1 LEVPEKKP
9 TYEIQKQ
16 KIGEFLSEM
25 LAPEIYEI
33 LFSRDSEIQRNFV
46 GDTTHVFSHIKQSL
60 HVERFRVT
68 PKNSEI
74 FAIIE
79 AGDANGGTGKKKK
92 GGKVVINLEEE
103 EEWEGRKEEVAGKRR
118 GRKKDEEDEDEGE
131 EDEDE
136 EDDKKRGKAEKS
148 PRKQSLKK
156 KSNLA
161 RAKTKSGSFEIP
173 MKWVSEKEIIHLA
186 ISKGTKK
193 CFALE
198 PEKAGTTG
206 KPKKTKK
213 KSDPMKKSV
222 RRAGNNQSPKKKDL
236 GKSQPKIDD
245 MFKPKAKK

>member
-1 LEVPEKKP
+1 LEVPEKP
-9 TYEIQKQ
+9 TYKIQKQ

-33 LFSRDSEIQRNFV
+33 LFSRDSEVQRNFV

-103 EEWEGRKEEVAGKRR
+103 EEEGEGRKEEVAGKRR

-136 EDDKKRGKAEKS
+136 EDDKKRGRAEKS

-161 RAKTKSGSFEIP
+161 RAKTKSGSSEIP
-173 MKWVSEKEIIHLA
+173 MKWVSEKEIKNLA

-198 PEKAGTTG
+198 PTKAGTTG
-206 KPKKTKK
+206 KPKKTIK
-213 KSDPMKKSV
+213 KSEPMKSV

-245 MFKPKAKK
+245 MFKPEAKK